1 LLVTTSFGADLRR
14 ERERRQISL
23 AAIAATTK
31 INVALFEALERDDAS
46 KWPSG
51 IFRRSFIRAYAQ
63 GIGLDPDAVARD
75 FAERFPDPTEPE
87 RVRAPRD
94 RPAVSAAPPLR
105 LQLAPDAQP
114 RPRREIFDEAGRRC
128 AAVLCDAGIPAAI
141 GAAAFAAFGTF
152 WMPVAAAMGAYFGV
166 GVIVLGSTPGLR
178 LIERA
183 RRADA
188 SAHVSHVVAPPA
200 PKRAPPLESPAL
212 IGHDAPGKPW
222 VAQRSPVS
230 G

>member
-1 LLVTTSFGADLRR
+1 MTSSFGAELRR

-51 IFRRSFIRAYAQ
+51 IFRRSFIRAYAE
-63 GIGLDPDAVARD
+63 GIGLDPDTVARD

-87 RVRAPRD
+87 RVRAHRD
-94 RPAVSAAPPLR
+94 RPAVSDAPPLR
-105 LQLAPDAQP
+105 LQLAPHAQP
-114 RPRREIFDEAGRRC
+114 RSRREISDEAGRRC
-128 AAVLCDAGIPAAI
+128 AAVLCDASVPAAI

-152 WMPVAAAMGAYFGV
+152 WMPVAAAMAAYFGV

-178 LIERA
+178 LIAARARA
-183 RRADA
+183 RRTDA

-200 PKRAPPLESPAL
+200 PKRAPIESPAL